1 VFLKGL
7 NSTMGRLNYRRIFII
22 VGILSL
28 LLYFIFTWM
37 DMMADPDQRTGSD
50 FIGFYNF
57 GRIYQLKGIQSI
69 YDIREQQNIEEQVVG
84 HPVTVIFYTH
94 MPFLAPIA
102 KALVNEDYLAS
113 FRRWAIILLI
123 LNAINVYLLLNTL
136 DIKKFSKDNL
146 FLLSAAA
153 FLFDPTFSGFMNGQD
168 IAILL
173 FGVIVWMW
181 GMFNEKYFLAGLG
194 LSLATIRPQI
204 AIFLAIPF
212 LFRQRQVF
220 WGFAIGALT
229 LAAISIG
236 LLKMNGTL
244 RFIDSLRYI
253 ESTIWYERHSFD
265 MPTISGIIRRNFA
278 VTNVA
283 LAKGF
288 VWICY
293 VLGIAGFSAWWY
305 KSKEITEKHIG
316 LMVLFGIFLLPYAH
330 YHELTL
336 LLIPIFCILR
346 ILQRDESIPQY
357 YFVIL
362 PLVVSWL
369 SALGFIGSGAM
380 KFPIVYFIMLS
391 LGYLLVT
398 GGRIAQQLPQVST
411 Q

>member
-1 VFLKGL
+1 
-7 NSTMGRLNYRRIFII
+7 MGKISYRRIFIT

-37 DMMADPDQRTGSD
+37 NMMADPDQRTGSD

-57 GRIYQLKGIQSI
+57 GRIYQTEDIRSI
-69 YDIREQQNIEEQVVG
+69 YDIHEQEKIEEQVVG

-102 KALVNEDYLAS
+102 KAVVNEDYLAS
-113 FRRWAIILLI
+113 FRRWAFILLF
-123 LNAINVYLLLNTL
+123 LNAVNVYFLINTL
-136 DIKKFSKDNL
+136 DIKKFTKENL
-146 FLLSAAA
+146 LLLCAAT

-168 IAILL
+168 IALLL
-173 FGVIVWMW
+173 FGVVVWMW
-181 GMFNEKYFLAGLG
+181 GIFHEKYFVAGLG
-194 LSLATIRPQI
+194 LSLSTIRPQI
-204 AIFLAIPF
+204 ALFLAIPF

-220 WGFAIGALT
+220 WGFALGALT
-229 LAAISIG
+229 LAAISVG

-244 RFIDSLRYI
+244 KFIESLRYI
-253 ESTIWYERHSFD
+253 ENTIWYENHSLD
-265 MPTISGIIRRNFA
+265 MPTISGIIRRNFT

-293 VLGIAGFSAWWY
+293 GLGIACFSAWWH

-316 LMVLFGIFLLPYAH
+316 LIVLFGIFLLPYAH

-357 YFVIL
+357 YLVFL
-362 PLVVSWL
+362 PLLVSWL
-369 SALGFIGSGAM
+369 SALGFSGSGAM
-380 KFPIVYFIMLS
+380 KFPIVYFVMLS
-391 LGYLLVT
+391 LGYLLITEGKV
-398 GGRIAQQLPQVST
+398 AQRLPHIST
-411 Q
+411 PS